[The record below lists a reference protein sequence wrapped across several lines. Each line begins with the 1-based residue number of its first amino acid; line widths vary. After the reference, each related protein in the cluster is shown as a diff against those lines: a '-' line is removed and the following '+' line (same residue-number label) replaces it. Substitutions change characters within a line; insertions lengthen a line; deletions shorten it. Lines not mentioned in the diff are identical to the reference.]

1 MIPTP
6 MYLEKGLAG
15 TVQHDIFSKL
25 LSNRIIMLFDQIND
39 NTACVVISQLLFL
52 ESVDPEKEIRL
63 YINSPGGSVKAG
75 LAIYDTIRHIKC
87 DVSTLCVG
95 EASSMG
101 AFLLAAGTKGKRYSL
116 ENSSIMIH
124 QALGAVP
131 YGQATDIKI
140 QADIITATKTKLDRL
155 LAKLTGKS
163 EKQISKDTDR
173 EHGISKN
180 FVLRHLGST
189 PSLITMRFLFTNIWR
204 MITLWTLMV
213 RTMWEKGQKTV
224 FSEICNKIAF
234 M

>member
-1 MIPTP
+1 MIPAP
-6 MYLEKGLAG
+6 LYLEKGFSG
-15 TVQHDIFSKL
+15 TVQYDIFSKL
-25 LSNRIIMLFDQIND
+25 LSDRIIMLFDQIND
-39 NTACVVISQLLFL
+39 NTACVAISQLLFL

-124 QALGAVP
+124 QALGAVS

-155 LAKLTGKS
+155 LAKLTGKT

-173 EHGISKN
+173 DYYMNPFEAVAYG
-180 FVLRHLGST
+180 
-189 PSLITMRFLFTNIWR
+189 LIDEVI
-204 MITLWTLMV
+204 V
-213 RTMWEKGQKTV
+213 DDDDE
-224 FSEICNKIAF
+224 
-234 M
+234 